1 MGPARDAPPGAFAL
15 VGTLTLPEP
24 DLAVRVLHLRA
35 PLDDVA
41 SSRRCAD
48 LEASLDA
55 NVRAFASSAFVRRG
69 AGARADDP
77 GAGAGA
83 TADLDAARL
92 GPVLVPAAASALVV
106 VTDAVH
112 AEVVALFLKATLAS
126 YPELVGASLLEP
138 RDAAEARDVLRA
150 VFPKIIERALAE
162 RLPTSRWI
170 PLGRAP
176 STGAPRLARVPDPAA
191 EGSRGLREV
200 FPLEPHER
208 TVARALVFEGG
219 ARVGWSPDDTRAH
232 EAAFPAVRPA
242 ALRLQRLGRVAKEL
256 RRLGVPA
263 ARVDAFFE
271 PGGDSCIQ
279 LCRAG
284 RDTAVSPAD
293 AAAPGEPSPPDAL
306 IVTAAPVF
314 DQEARVVSFLRSPP
328 EAYGQRTVEEAFRDF
343 ERRHGCVVP
352 RAPNPTT
359 PARHHPQHSCVP
371 GTARLPDD
379 DPPLAEIAFPGVDGA
394 ATRHLWPVSMLLTRA
409 GATEVPARVAGDEAR
424 AETEAALDALARDLG
439 EQRAFR
445 GGCADLFR
453 LALERIGDRG
463 EGTKSGRDGTA
474 GGERRRGLA
483 AGARARTPAAA
494 APVDSDPFRPA
505 SAPPPPL
512 APALAVAAPPEPP
525 EEPAASAPPPRGTRP
540 EPSEPKPP
548 PRRVAFAPFAAR
560 REPLKPLSPRGEN
573 EPERPNRANPPPKPS
588 VKANAKAATTAE
600 PSEAG
605 SSAEEHPSRPTP
617 PSAPTPPRAQPS
629 PPGPAAAPTTP
640 PPPPPPPAGTV
651 PGSAPEKTTRAD
663 ETAEASRRAAADA
676 AAMPP
681 PPPRPPAP
689 AVPAPDAR
697 AQPPDA
703 RAARAPA
710 PPPPPPAERHD
721 ASAPAPPPAP
731 GGLHF
736 LNPPAAEPEPDPA
749 APARERAPPAKKR
762 KKPAA
767 VDPEEGF
774 RAVKAR
780 HAAGEGLDGVSG
792 DVLRAFLKRAGAKG
806 YAKLNKED
814 LVKRAAEALSGERG
828 ARAGAAAEAPP
839 PERRGGGGGGGGGG
853 ERPGT
858 SSPG

>member
-1 MGPARDAPPGAFAL
+1 M
-15 VGTLTLPEP
+15 
-24 DLAVRVLHLRA
+24 
-35 PLDDVA
+35 
-41 SSRRCAD
+41 
-48 LEASLDA
+48 
-55 NVRAFASSAFVRRG
+55 
-69 AGARADDP
+69 DP
-77 GAGAGA
+77 SG
-83 TADLDAARL
+83 
-92 GPVLVPAAASALVV
+92 
-106 VTDAVH
+106 
-112 AEVVALFLKATLAS
+112 
-126 YPELVGASLLEP
+126 
-138 RDAAEARDVLRA
+138 
-150 VFPKIIERALAE
+150 
-162 RLPTSRWI
+162 
-170 PLGRAP
+170 AP
-176 STGAPRLARVPDPAA
+176 STGAPRLARVPDPA

-200 FPLEPHER
+200 FPLEPHAR

-242 ALRLQRLGRVAKEL
+242 ALRLQRLGRVAEEL
-256 RRLGVPA
+256 RRLGIPA

-359 PARHHPQHSCVP
+359 PARHHPRHGCVP
-371 GTARLPDD
+371 GTARLPD

-409 GATEVPARVAGDEAR
+409 GATEVPARVAGDETR
-424 AETEAALDALARDLG
+424 AETEAAPTRSRATSANNAR
-439 EQRAFR
+439 F
-445 GGCADLFR
+445 
-453 LALERIGDRG
+453 
-463 EGTKSGRDGTA
+463 
-474 GGERRRGLA
+474 A
-483 AGARARTPAAA
+483 AGARICSDSLSSESVTAAKERRAAA
-494 APVDSDPFRPA
+494 TPPRGEDDEGPRRVPTRGPRGGCPRRLRSVPSGVRPRRV
-505 SAPPPPL
+505 
-512 APALAVAAPPEPP
+512 APALTVAAPPEPP
-525 EEPAASAPPPRGTRP
+525 EPAASAPPPRGTRP

-605 SSAEEHPSRPTP
+605 SPAEEHPSRPTG

-640 PPPPPPPAGTV
+640 PPPPPPPGTV
-651 PGSAPEKTTRAD
+651 PGVRAGKNNARDEAAGGVRSAR
-663 ETAEASRRAAADA
+663 AADA
-676 AAMPP
+676 AASPLRP
-681 PPPRPPAP
+681 RAPRRRSPPRTRARSL
-689 AVPAPDAR
+689 PDAR
-697 AQPPDA
+697 ALA
-703 RAARAPA
+703 FPA

-721 ASAPAPPPAP
+721 ASAPDPPPAP

-736 LNPPAAEPEPDPA
+736 LKPPAAEPDPELPA

-828 ARAGAAAEAPP
+828 PRAGAAAEAPP
-839 PERRGGGGGGGGGG
+839 PDRGGGGRRRRRR
-853 ERPGT
+853 ERPGRRPRGEPRVVRSVRRGRERERWRQT
-858 SSPG
+858 HGRGTRGEDEGRDEPPTNGATRTRTRR